1 MFQDKKKNVCFWC
14 GKETGEEVLL
24 TSTPVVH
31 TEINGRGI
39 YSYDPCPVCKQEMD
53 SGITFME
60 VRTTPV
66 YEGHTEIMKNVYP
79 TGNWI
84 VATQESAER
93 IYQKKVRKYIFLFPG
108 EFEWI
113 LTQVEGIDYNETN

>member
-1 MFQDKKKNVCFWC
+1 
-14 GKETGEEVLL
+14 
-24 TSTPVVH
+24 
-31 TEINGRGI
+31 
-39 YSYDPCPVCKQEMD
+39 
-53 SGITFME
+53 
-60 VRTTPV
+60 
-66 YEGHTEIMKNVYP
+66 MKNVYP